1 MRSLEARGYRG
12 VRVYAGGT
20 REWEERGGR
29 LETGPDPG

>member
-1 MRSLEARGYRG
+1 VRSLEELGYEG

-29 LETGPDPG
+29 LVVGPDPG